1 MRNGYNPAGFR
12 GNPTGVETE
21 IKKKTC
27 GNNGNG
33 NDFCGNT
40 VGTGPNFMMNTAGI
54 LNNFQNFPPQ
64 SSTLS
69 VTVAVFDREWT
80 SFGYCAV

>member
-1 MRNGYNPAGFR
+1 
-12 GNPTGVETE
+12 
-21 IKKKTC
+21 
-27 GNNGNG
+27 
-33 NDFCGNT
+33 
-40 VGTGPNFMMNTAGI
+40 MMNTAGI

-69 VTVAVFDREWT
+69 VTVTVFDREWT